1 MLDHLAVF
9 RPVNVN
15 DGFATRTV
23 RQAVPMAVED
33 DVIPVREDALDLA
46 MRVRMIGHEPSDELA
61 EPFYAVLDERIML
74 AIDGSRINAERVLNA
89 FKDRLL
95 VWKATALALF
105 VSDMVLPFSS
115 KS

>member
-46 MRVRMIGHEPSDELA
+46 MRVRMIGQ
-61 EPFYAVLDERIML
+61 
-74 AIDGSRINAERVLNA
+74 
-89 FKDRLL
+89 
-95 VWKATALALF
+95 
-105 VSDMVLPFSS
+105 
-115 KS
+115 